1 MATWQLQEAK
11 AKLSEVIDTAKKK
24 GPQIITQRGVKTA
37 VVVPFDKWESRTEP
51 DRRTLWKP
59 GTPLTAAEQKENDD
73 LIRLLQSA
81 PEFEIPAR
89 SHMRMRKP
97 VRF

>member
-11 AKLSEVIDTAKKK
+11 AKLSEVIDTAKKR

-37 VVVPFDKWESRTEP
+37 VVMPFDEWELQTERENQRTWEP
-51 DRRTLWKP
+51 
-59 GTPLTAAEQKENDD
+59 GEPLTPNQRKQNEDFLK
-73 LIRLLQSA
+73 LLQSG
-81 PEFEIPAR
+81 PDFEIPPR
-89 SHMRMRKP
+89 GRMRMRKP